1 MLPFINGLTSRLNPK
16 SMVCAVPTTV
26 EPSFIST
33 PVPTAVILVSKLPS
47 PMNLSNVLIGLFVTI
62 SKSLVIPDAT
72 LAVSAL
78 PEHADEIPA
87 IPALVA

>member
-1 MLPFINGLTSRLNPK
+1 MK
-16 SMVCAVPTTV
+16 
-26 EPSFIST
+26 
-33 PVPTAVILVSKLPS
+33 K
-47 PMNLSNVLIGLFVTI
+47 SNVLIGLFVTI